1 MTKTYKINGKAIQEL
16 ESLYKLDLNPS
27 AYWNVVQSRFNQL
40 LEALSDKEEEIET
53 GGWRIYKTKN
63 GYWRYE
69 RNDGHYIDFKTVE
82 AARLHAKE
90 QNPEIEEPKQEECL
104 HLKQKILHKL
114 DGSTEET
121 CRDCGKDIGGS
132 KQSTSLKE
140 AAISLLTGY
149 KTDDRNRF
157 EVADQIL
164 KLIQSHLVKETETLE
179 PSKYVQMDSECL
191 EGYNICKESIIKI
204 INNIN

>member
-1 MTKTYKINGKAIQEL
+1 MNKTKVRVIEDV
-16 ESLYKLDLNPS
+16 E
-27 AYWNVVQSRFNQL
+27 QSRIKKGDIGYIDGYVQMANGVGYAVVVVGTIVDYVRFYS

-90 QNPEIEEPKQEECL
+90 QNPEIEEPKQEKCNWEPVGVNVERCSKCNKWKYCYE
-104 HLKQKILHKL
+104 KQI
-114 DGSTEET
+114 TP
-121 CRDCGKDIGGS
+121 CNP

-140 AAISLLTGY
+140 AVKRAINLRSP
-149 KTDDRNRF
+149 DE
-157 EVADQIL
+157 EVADKVL
-164 KLIQSHLVKETETLE
+164 NKH
-179 PSKYVQMDSECL
+179 D
-191 EGYNICKESIIKI
+191 IIKI